1 MHNQTDE
8 TSRGREEAG
17 VLTFPAQNDRPRDR
31 TGEGV
36 E

>member
-8 TSRGREEAG
+8 TSRGREAG
-17 VLTFPAQNDRPRDR
+17 VLTFPAQHDRPRDR
-31 TGEGV
+31 TGEEV